1 MEIAEVICMRSTCER
16 LHVGALIVSEDLKNI
31 RSFGYNGNYAG
42 GPNTCDSTEKG
53 NCGCTHAEINCLIK
67 SRSDR
72 DIVMFV
78 SQSPCINC
86 AKAIINAGIR
96 KVFYR
101 YEYRDDSGL
110 KLLKKAKVEVVRIK

>member
-16 LHVGALIVSEDLKNI
+16 LHVGALIVSEDFKNI

-42 GPNTCDSTEKG
+42 GPNVCDGKGPG
-53 NCGCTHAEINCLIK
+53 NCFCVHAEINSLIK
-67 SRSDR
+67 PREHEDV
-72 DIVMFV
+72 VMFV